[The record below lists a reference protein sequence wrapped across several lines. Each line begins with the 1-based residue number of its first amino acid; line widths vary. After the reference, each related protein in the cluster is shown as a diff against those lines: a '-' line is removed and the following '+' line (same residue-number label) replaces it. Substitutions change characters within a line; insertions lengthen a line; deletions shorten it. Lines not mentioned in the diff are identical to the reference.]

1 MSLDRP
7 VVVDASVAV
16 KWVIEEE
23 LSERA
28 HALYA
33 AMARAQLP
41 IVAPPHFACEVLN
54 ALYQRTRRKE
64 QRYRISEAEAEE
76 VAAEFLD
83 LAVELRN
90 PANLYLTA
98 FAFARAHRQPSIYDA
113 LYVVLAQMVGT
124 ELWTAD
130 RVLLQRIGAAA
141 PWVRWIGDYRLPV
154 S

>member
-16 KWVIEEE
+16 KWVIEED

-28 HALYA
+28 HTLYA
-33 AMARAQLP
+33 AMARARLP

-64 QRYRISEAEAEE
+64 QRYRITEAQAEE

-83 LAVELRN
+83 LAVELRS

-98 FAFARAHRQPSIYDA
+98 LAFAREHRQPNVYDA
-113 LYVVLAQMVGT
+113 LYVALASMLRT

-130 RVLLQRIGAAA
+130 LALIESVGGAA
-141 PWVRWIGDYRLPV
+141 PWVRWIGDY
-154 S
+154 